1 MKPSKIIIAIALL
14 NAATLAHAEATW
26 ADLPRV
32 FVQILGY
39 GFYYYAWLFAY
50 IALCIATVFYLLRL
64 ILSGLGLIND
74 ASSESWLK
82 VTLGNIIASSMLAFA
97 VCFVVVAIGFG
108 FGLKPLSWAE
118 ASKVLETNKPAGAV
132 VEHKSRKQIKAELD
146 AIPKVKDDLSWQKY
160 SPLKRPWPEYEGA
173 LYKVA
178 KPLDAAPYSVE
189 IFIGGLPRK
198 SKLIKLCSLD
208 NAGACN
214 GQVAYMLNTTN
225 YVFNQLFKGQYVL
238 HILNLQTGQA
248 LESAPINLDDKWKP
262 RKHFDLTNIDLNH
275 SDFYKEISLDKF

>member
-14 NAATLAHAEATW
+14 SAATLAQAATW

-39 GFYYYAWLFAY
+39 GFYYYAWFIGY
-50 IALCIATVFYLLRL
+50 IALSILIVFFPLRL
-64 ILSGLGLIND
+64 IFSGVGLIND
-74 ASSESWLK
+74 ANSDGWLK
-82 VTLGNIIASSMLAFA
+82 VTLGNIIATSMLAFA
-97 VCFVVVAIGFG
+97 VCFVVAAIGLG

-118 ASKVLETNKPAGAV
+118 ASKVLETYKPTGAV
-132 VEHKSRKQIKAELD
+132 VEHKSRKQIKAEHD

-173 LYKVA
+173 LYKAA

-198 SKLIKLCSLD
+198 SKLIKLCALD

-262 RKHFDLTNIDLNH
+262 RKHFDLTNVDLNH
-275 SDFYKEISLDKF
+275 SDFYKEIALDKF